1 MNTAR
6 IKSSPSPLKRSASKI
21 SKPKEPEI
29 EQLKTALAAVS
40 TKLEVIGSCYN
51 KWYTSSFEHITI
63 HLEKERLS

>member
-6 IKSSPSPLKRSASKI
+6 LKSSPSPLKRSASKI

-40 TKLEVIGSCYN
+40 TKLEVIGSCHN
-51 KWYTSSFEHITI
+51 KW
-63 HLEKERLS
+63 